1 MRVSRHAG
9 DRRTVQAYVRDSIR
23 ESIFSGEI
31 RPGER
36 LVQLEVA
43 ERLGVSTTPV
53 REALR
58 ELATEGLVRVDAHH
72 GAEVRG
78 LDAVELREIYE
89 MRVLL
94 EPEVMR
100 RALPRMGVAEVEAAT
115 ELQRE
120 MSGDVTIPQRAE
132 LNRRFHRVFLDACDS
147 RLLANTVTNLQ
158 DKYAAYTVAS
168 DRRDPSRHAR
178 ANREHEAILAAT
190 RAGDIDGAI
199 VAMLNHIAAPLIL
212 TGDIDGQRGTSP

>member
-1 MRVSRHAG
+1 MQISRENG
-9 DRRTVQAYVRDSIR
+9 DRRTVQAFVRDSIR
-23 ESIFSGEI
+23 EAIFAGEI
-31 RPGER
+31 RPGDR

-58 ELATEGLVRVDAHH
+58 ALATEGLVRVDAHH

-78 LDAVELREIYE
+78 LDATELREIYE

-100 RALPRMGVAEVEAAT
+100 RAVPQMGPAAIDRAT

-120 MSGDVTIPQRAE
+120 MSGDVTVPQRAE
-132 LNRRFHRVFLDACDS
+132 LNRQFHRVYLDACDL
-147 RLLANTVTNLQ
+147 RLLADTVTNLQ

-168 DRRDPSRHAR
+168 DRRDPTRHAR

-190 RAGDIDGAI
+190 RAGDVEAAI
-199 VAMLNHIAAPLIL
+199 AAMLEHIAAPLIIA
-212 TGDIDGQRGTSP
+212 GDIGDRVAAP